1 MRWASAEL
9 IFHGQKPN
17 SPCAISSSLMIPSS
31 IKVRGRFATFPTAK
45 AMPLRGY
52 SSLNFSSI
60 HLSAASSLAKGCVH
74 LPVAAH
80 EMTPATT
87 LLETEAEVVWRRL
100 KRLQIGIK
108 EARLPLDRSK
118 MLALPSDTLG

>member
-1 MRWASAEL
+1 
-9 IFHGQKPN
+9 
-17 SPCAISSSLMIPSS
+17 
-31 IKVRGRFATFPTAK
+31 
-45 AMPLRGY
+45 
-52 SSLNFSSI
+52 
-60 HLSAASSLAKGCVH
+60 
-74 LPVAAH
+74 
-80 EMTPATT
+80 MTPATT